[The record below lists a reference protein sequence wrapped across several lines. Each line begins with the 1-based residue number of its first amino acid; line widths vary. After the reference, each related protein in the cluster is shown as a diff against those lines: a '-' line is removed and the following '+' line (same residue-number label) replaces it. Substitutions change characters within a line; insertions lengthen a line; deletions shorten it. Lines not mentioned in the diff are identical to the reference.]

1 MKREGVVPPP
11 SLLNQC
17 NVSITNISGQSLM
30 YFFIR
35 IIVSTFVLF
44 EGKDHGKGAVHV
56 AKFVHNPFKN

>member
-1 MKREGVVPPP
+1 
-11 SLLNQC
+11 
-17 NVSITNISGQSLM
+17 M